1 MRKMEKTNKPPSAE
15 LVSKQIINA
24 KGRLVGT
31 VKDVFLRVGKSG
43 YSLSVE
49 RQDGETQTIEW
60 DDVQGASDFILLKAV
75 GQSTHELRSE
85 QKTSQT
91 EPQAKQFSKPLCP
104 TCGKPLKWI
113 PQYQRW
119 YCYNDKKYV

>member
-1 MRKMEKTNKPPSAE
+1 MLKMERNNKPSSSE
-15 LVSKQIINA
+15 LVSKQIISA

-31 VKDVFLRVGKSG
+31 VKDVFLKVGKTG

-60 DDVQGASDFILLKAV
+60 EDVQGASDFILLKPV
-75 GQSTHELRSE
+75 SQSTHELRSE
-85 QKTSQT
+85 QKISQM
-91 EPQAKQFSKPLCP
+91 EPQAKQSGKPLCP

-113 PQYQRW
+113 PQYNRW
-119 YCYNDKKYV
+119 YCNKDKKYV

>member
-1 MRKMEKTNKPPSAE
+1 MEKTNKPPSSE

-31 VKDVFLRVGKSG
+31 VKDVFLQVGKSG

-49 RQDGETQTIEW
+49 SKDGKIQTIEW
-60 DDVQGASDFILLKAV
+60 DDVQGASDFILLKPIE
-75 GQSTHELRSE
+75 QSTYELRSK

-91 EPQAKQFSKPLCP
+91 EPQAKQPSKPLCP

-113 PQYQRW
+113 PQYERW
-119 YCYNDKKYV
+119 YCNKDKKYV